1 MLRWRWL
8 PNALTVARMLL
19 VPVLVALL
27 LLGEYR
33 AALVIALIAG
43 FSDWLDGAL
52 ARRFNWQTEVGGFLD
67 PLADK
72 LLMVAAYITIAWLDA
87 LPLWLVCLVV
97 LRDIVIVTGG
107 LIYHYKIERFKGEP
121 TQLSKFNTF
130 CQLLLMW
137 VVLVALAGFA
147 VPEPLMLGLIWLV
160 GALAAATMIHYVVVW
175 SIRSV
180 RLVRARRTD
189 SNADLSNKQKP

>member
-1 MLRWRWL
+1 MLKWRFL

-27 LLGEYR
+27 LLGEYST
-33 AALVIALIAG
+33 ALIVALIAG

-52 ARRFNWQTEVGGFLD
+52 ARHFDWQTEVGGFLD

-72 LLMVAAYITIAWLDA
+72 LLMVAAYITLTWLAA
-87 LPLWLVCLVV
+87 LPLWLVGLVV
-97 LRDIVIVTGG
+97 LRDIVIVAGG
-107 LIYHYKIERFKGEP
+107 LFYHYKIERFKGEP

-137 VVLVALAGFA
+137 VVLVALAGLA
-147 VPEPLMLGLIWLV
+147 VPEPLTLGLIWLV
-160 GALAAATMIHYVVVW
+160 GLLAVATMIHYVVVW
-175 SIRSV
+175 SIRSIRIV
-180 RLVRARRTD
+180 RERRKLEQPPE
-189 SNADLSNKQKP
+189 SKP